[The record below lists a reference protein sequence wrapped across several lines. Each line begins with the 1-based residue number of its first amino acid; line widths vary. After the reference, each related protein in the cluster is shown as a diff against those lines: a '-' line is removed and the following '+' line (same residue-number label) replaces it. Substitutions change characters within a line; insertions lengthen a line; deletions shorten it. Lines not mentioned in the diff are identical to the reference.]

1 MSRRGKI
8 LDSIPCH
15 GCEKG
20 DNPEKR
26 KIVLVNITR
35 PPYAKGLYER
45 TDIEYHCGLGKKY
58 DNCSLAPRETEI
70 LKYIAQGYLNK
81 QIAAELGISE
91 QTIKNH
97 VTSILRN

>member
-58 DNCSLAPRETEI
+58 DNCSLAVLYRMVNNKDRKEI
-70 LKYIAQGYLNK
+70 TFRRD
-81 QIAAELGISE
+81 E
-91 QTIKNH
+91 Q
-97 VTSILRN
+97 RA